1 MSLGIFRSTPL
12 VWAAACCGWALAGP
26 VWADTEAAPASD
38 SKPPAQTVLSSEP
51 KPWAWEGALG
61 PVLSSSYRGQALQAR
76 PGYYLRYK
84 RLSIS
89 NTGSFAV
96 RRNDDVFNGLG
107 LDMLSDAHWRFNLGL
122 RVDRGA
128 RISDSPSLAGYDRVR
143 PTLRLRASATYQL
156 TPEWSAGMGWS
167 TDLLG
172 RGGGQ
177 VVDVGVSRE
186 KPLSPRTRWVL
197 SAGLSAADA
206 RFQRSY
212 FGVSP
217 TQSALS
223 GLPLYTPSSGLLNAS
238 VGSTVRIDISP
249 KWVGFVGA
257 SAVRRMGPQLDS
269 PLVSWGTNWG
279 ASVGIARRF

>member
-1 MSLGIFRSTPL
+1 MSLVFFGSIPL
-12 VWAAACCGWALAGP
+12 VLAAAFWGLAGSA
-26 VWADTEAAPASD
+26 WAETEPPASD
-38 SKPPAQTVLSSEP
+38 SKTEAAAAAPGAS
-51 KPWAWEGALG
+51 PWAWEGALG
-61 PVLSSSYRGQALQAR
+61 PVLSSSYRGPTLAAR

-107 LDMLSDAHWRFNLGL
+107 LDMLNDSQWRFNLGL
-122 RVDRGA
+122 RVDRGG
-128 RISDSPSLAGYDRVR
+128 RISDLPSLAGYDRVR
-143 PTLRLRASATYQL
+143 PTLRLRAALTYELSPQ
-156 TPEWSAGMGWS
+156 WSAGLGWS
-167 TDLLG
+167 GDLLG

-186 KPLSPRTRWVL
+186 KRLSPRTRWVL
-197 SAGLSAADA
+197 STGLSAADA

-212 FGVSP
+212 FGVSS

-223 GLPLYTPSSGLLNAS
+223 GLPTYTPSSGLLNAS
-238 VGSTVRIDISP
+238 VGSTVRMDINSH
-249 KWVGFVGA
+249 WVGFVGV
-257 SAVRRMGPQLDS
+257 SAMRRMGPQLDS
-269 PLVSWGTNWG
+269 PLVGWASNWG